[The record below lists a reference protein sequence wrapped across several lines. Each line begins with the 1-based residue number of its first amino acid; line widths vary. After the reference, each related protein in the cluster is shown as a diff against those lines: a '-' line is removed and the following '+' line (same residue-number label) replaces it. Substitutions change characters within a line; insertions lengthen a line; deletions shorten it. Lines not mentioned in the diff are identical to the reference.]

1 MSGCEC
7 KPDRA
12 QPVKNMSTA
21 TTVSLFDDEFLKKLE
36 YLNIMSKRL
45 FKGSLRAERRT
56 RKRGTGIDFA
66 DFRPYVSGDDFRY
79 LDWKAYLRLN
89 RLILKLFEEEEDLP
103 IYFFVDSSQSMN
115 YGQPLKLDY
124 ARRVAAAL
132 CYIGLANLDRV
143 NLISFGN
150 GVKDELPPQRGK
162 GRIFK
167 IFRFLTDMNASGETN
182 AREAFK
188 AYCIGSRRRGLAVV
202 ISDFFDKQGF
212 EAAVDVLRQFR
223 HDVFVIHIASPE
235 EIEPQ
240 LKGELLLVD
249 SESQVGR
256 EITVTPSLL
265 SAYKAEF
272 TRYCETIE
280 NYCSKYQLGY
290 ARTTTDFPFEELV
303 LDVFRQGR
311 FLK

>member
-1 MSGCEC
+1 
-7 KPDRA
+7 
-12 QPVKNMSTA
+12 MSTA
-21 TTVSLFDDEFLKKLE
+21 NVTLFDDEFLKKLE

-45 FKGSLRAERRT
+45 FKGQARAERRT

-66 DFRPYVSGDDFRY
+66 DFRPYVSGDDFRH

-89 RLILKLFEEEEDLP
+89 KLILKLFEEEEDLP
-103 IYFFVDSSQSMN
+103 IYFFVDCSQSMN

-143 NLISFGN
+143 NLVSFAN
-150 GVKDELPPQRGK
+150 GVRAELPPQRGK

-167 IFRFLTDMNASGETN
+167 IFRFLTDMTAGGETN
-182 AREAFK
+182 ARDSFK
-188 AYCIGSRRRGLAVV
+188 AYCSGTRRRGLAVV
-202 ISDFFDKQGF
+202 ISDFFDQQGF
-212 EAAVDVLRQFR
+212 EGAVDVLRHFR
-223 HDVFVIHIASPE
+223 HDVFVIHIASRE
-235 EIEPQ
+235 EVDPP

-256 EITVTPSLL
+256 EITITPSLL
-265 SAYKAEF
+265 EAYRAEF
-272 TRYCETIE
+272 TKYCEAIE
-280 NYCSKYQLGY
+280 TYCARYQLGY
-290 ARTTTDFPFEELV
+290 VRTTTDFPFEELV